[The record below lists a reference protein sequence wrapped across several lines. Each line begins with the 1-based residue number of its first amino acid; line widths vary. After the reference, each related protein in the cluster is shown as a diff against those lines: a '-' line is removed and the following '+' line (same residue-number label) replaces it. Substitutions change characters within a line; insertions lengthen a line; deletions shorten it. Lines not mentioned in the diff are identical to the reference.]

1 MSSSSSFRP
10 SHLHRVNL
18 QSNGKRPFEEC
29 GGSSGSSHHF
39 SSSSSGSTGAGDGRN
54 KRARSTS
61 SSSNSGHSSSSD
73 VSSSTGYDT
82 APSSS
87 RSDLSLSGSS
97 ALARDA
103 VDCPVAA
110 PALFGS
116 QDGNVSNLGIELP
129 HSTFTASVPETA
141 SISSEDNLRTSLQRF
156 NEFERH
162 IAALR
167 SSIATSR
174 PSLLPQMGSSEHA
187 PHEGWHA
194 GSSTFQPMTS
204 GGLNAPDTSD
214 ESTSTIRDDTFSSIS
229 PFGSTNGISAMHP
242 SASSTSSGLYPIQY
256 SNLTRNSTLSPPYSP
271 MSGRPSAENERSG
284 VTMGSSPAPPGM
296 ASTRANVGMRQSS
309 GSRLSPPPPP
319 PQLRPTR
326 RSPSPLILE
335 PAVSPSSSDDTSLP
349 GNRVVSSDLRLPA
362 THGRHDNIS
371 HENFFERQPE
381 SQFERASPESA
392 EIRHRVLRQ
401 HSIERGPTPSVFDVF
416 GIGDSLFE
424 RDVTRRSQSPARD
437 RVAVSVRVP
446 SSAVDTRGRGRSFI
460 LSSRDLPGYSPFF
473 EVGASEFRMHGRT
486 TNIPSSTNR
495 SSFHSRLYS
504 MPSTNSLM
512 SESAAEQRQM
522 IAREQ
527 LWIPFH
533 ESSLDPPGYTSDES
547 HSDGQPPSFTDSPPS
562 TEGFMR
568 SGVVA
573 ELERGRSGRS
583 VEQAFTRHTASV
595 ERESELPAVRGPEN
609 HLESG
614 PRPLVLHP
622 PDGQGPSI
630 PPTPRS
636 AHEFFLGED
645 IPATLLSRSVNTH
658 IESSS
663 PSGEWS
669 PPPISPQYRAQ
680 RTGQPYSYESLDL
693 EPFHS
698 GIFRDSLRRSVEVRR
713 PSPISRFPSWSL
725 EDSDSSDEIDFDV
738 VRPRRPSVCVWTV
751 QV

>member
-1 MSSSSSFRP
+1 MSSSSSYRP

-29 GGSSGSSHHF
+29 GYDSDPDASLNNGTQSSASGSSGSSHHF

-87 RSDLSLSGSS
+87 RSDLSLSGPS

-103 VDCPVAA
+103 VDCPIAA

-129 HSTFTASVPETA
+129 HSAFTASVPETA

-174 PSLLPQMGSSEHA
+174 PALLPQMGSSEHA
-187 PHEGWHA
+187 PHQGWHA
-194 GSSTFQPMTS
+194 GSSTFQPMS
-204 GGLNAPDTSD
+204 SSGLNAPDTSD
-214 ESTSTIRDDTFSSIS
+214 ESTSTIRDDTFSSMS
-229 PFGSTNGISAMHP
+229 PFGSTNGIFATHP
-242 SASSTSSGLYPIQY
+242 SASSTGSGPYPIQY

-284 VTMGSSPAPPGM
+284 VTIGSSPAPPGM

-335 PAVSPSSSDDTSLP
+335 PAVSPSSSDDTGLT
-349 GNRVVSSDLRLPA
+349 GNRVVGSDLRLPV

-371 HENFFERQPE
+371 HEDFFERQPGEISYQFTTGDDRLTTAYLIRAE
-381 SQFERASPESA
+381 SQVERAAPESS

-401 HSIERGPTPSVFDVF
+401 HSVERGPTPSVFDVF

-424 RDVTRRSQSPARD
+424 RDVTRRSQSPARE

-446 SSAVDTRGRGRSFI
+446 SSAVDIRA
-460 LSSRDLPGYSPFF
+460 
-473 EVGASEFRMHGRT
+473 GASEFRMHGRT
-486 TNIPSSTNR
+486 PNITSSTNR

-512 SESAAEQRQM
+512 SENAAEQRQM

-527 LWIPFH
+527 IWTPFH
-533 ESSLDPPGYTSDES
+533 ESGLDPPGYTSDES
-547 HSDGQPPSFTDSPPS
+547 HSDGRPPSFTDSPPR

-568 SGVVA
+568 SGWC
-573 ELERGRSGRS
+573 RS
-583 VEQAFTRHTASV
+583 
-595 ERESELPAVRGPEN
+595 
-609 HLESG
+609 
-614 PRPLVLHP
+614 
-622 PDGQGPSI
+622 
-630 PPTPRS
+630 
-636 AHEFFLGED
+636 
-645 IPATLLSRSVNTH
+645 
-658 IESSS
+658 
-663 PSGEWS
+663 
-669 PPPISPQYRAQ
+669 
-680 RTGQPYSYESLDL
+680 
-693 EPFHS
+693 
-698 GIFRDSLRRSVEVRR
+698 
-713 PSPISRFPSWSL
+713 
-725 EDSDSSDEIDFDV
+725 
-738 VRPRRPSVCVWTV
+738 
-751 QV
+751 

>member
-29 GGSSGSSHHF
+29 GYDSDPDASLNNGTQSGGSGSSGSSHHF

-129 HSTFTASVPETA
+129 HSTFT
-141 SISSEDNLRTSLQRF
+141 RF

-381 SQFERASPESA
+381 SQFER
-392 EIRHRVLRQ
+392 
-401 HSIERGPTPSVFDVF
+401 
-416 GIGDSLFE
+416 
-424 RDVTRRSQSPARD
+424 
-437 RVAVSVRVP
+437 
-446 SSAVDTRGRGRSFI
+446 GR
-460 LSSRDLPGYSPFF
+460 L
-473 EVGASEFRMHGRT
+473 
-486 TNIPSSTNR
+486 
-495 SSFHSRLYS
+495 
-504 MPSTNSLM
+504 
-512 SESAAEQRQM
+512 
-522 IAREQ
+522 
-527 LWIPFH
+527 
-533 ESSLDPPGYTSDES
+533 LD
-547 HSDGQPPSFTDSPPS
+547 
-562 TEGFMR
+562 
-568 SGVVA
+568 
-573 ELERGRSGRS
+573 
-583 VEQAFTRHTASV
+583 
-595 ERESELPAVRGPEN
+595 
-609 HLESG
+609 
-614 PRPLVLHP
+614 
-622 PDGQGPSI
+622 
-630 PPTPRS
+630 
-636 AHEFFLGED
+636 
-645 IPATLLSRSVNTH
+645 
-658 IESSS
+658 
-663 PSGEWS
+663 
-669 PPPISPQYRAQ
+669 
-680 RTGQPYSYESLDL
+680 
-693 EPFHS
+693 
-698 GIFRDSLRRSVEVRR
+698 
-713 PSPISRFPSWSL
+713 
-725 EDSDSSDEIDFDV
+725 
-738 VRPRRPSVCVWTV
+738 
-751 QV
+751 